1 MTRLLPARS
10 ILKLSRNSEEEEEE
24 EEDSDLSKLI
34 GVISNDLEK

>member
-24 EEDSDLSKLI
+24 EDSDLSKLI